1 MCPDSQ
7 LAKDFKLGCL
17 KLLYMV
23 NYGIA
28 PYFKELLDVKLKKSP
43 LYTLSFDESLDE
55 ITQES
60 EIVVMVHY
68 WDEKENEVKVRYLG
82 FNFLG
87 HSTAVDLIEKLYEVI
102 KHLDPENCIKF
113 PWMVQL

>member
-68 WDEKENEVKVRYLG
+68 WDEKENEVKVCYLG

-87 HSTAVDLIEKLYEVI
+87 HSTAVDLIDKLNEVI
-102 KHLDPENCIKF
+102 KHLDPEK
-113 PWMVQL
+113 LY

>member
-7 LAKDFKLGCL
+7 LAKDFKLGRL
-17 KLLYMV
+17 KLIYMV

-28 PYFKELLDVKLKKSP
+28 PYFKELLDAKLKKAP
-43 LYTLSFDESLDE
+43 LDTLSFDKSLDE
-55 ITQES
+55 ITQEP

-68 WDEKENEVKVRYLG
+68 WDEKEIEVKVRYLG

-87 HSTAVDLIEKLYEVI
+87 HLTAVDLIDKLNEVI
-102 KHLDPENCIKF
+102 KHLDPEK
-113 PWMVQL
+113 LY